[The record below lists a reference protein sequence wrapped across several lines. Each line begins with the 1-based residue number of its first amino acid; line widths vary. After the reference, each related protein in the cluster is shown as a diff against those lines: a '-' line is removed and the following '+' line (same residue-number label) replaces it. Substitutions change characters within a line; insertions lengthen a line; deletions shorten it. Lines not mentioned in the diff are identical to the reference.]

1 MDENKSLTGVDGADT
16 LPAEPETAVPA
27 PAADQ
32 PLPADP
38 ALEDAQDD
46 EDVDDEAEDD
56 ETVDPEDDPNRDY
69 MDDVVI
75 GMPRMCFYGTM
86 IGFGGGVVMA
96 GLVGMLFHREITA
109 VTMFGILGGGVGYL
123 IARQLDKRRRAQR
136 DAKQDQ
142 PGSQT

>member
-1 MDENKSLTGVDGADT
+1 MDENKSLTGTDGADT

-27 PAADQ
+27 PAANET
-32 PLPADP
+32 LPVDP

-46 EDVDDEAEDD
+46 EEEYDEEEDD

-86 IGFGGGVVMA
+86 LGFGGGVVVA

-136 DAKQDQ
+136 DAKQNEQ
-142 PGSQT
+142 SPQA

>member
-1 MDENKSLTGVDGADT
+1 MDENKSLTGMDGADT

-38 ALEDAQDD
+38 ALEDAQDN
-46 EDVDDEAEDD
+46 EDVDD